1 MACLAR
7 SGSRAFSCWAPLRC
21 TKATVLGILPPSSAN
36 RPAKGNSASSGTARN
51 RIALGSDA
59 RLRTSPGRPRR
70 AGVSSAGCP
79 AALTAGASVRPRLPR
94 PATNSGSG
102 AGVLRGGGAGG
113 CFGRL
118 EGEELVQLFA
128 IEGFDD
134 LQLFD
139 HHVHLVALLGE
150 DRRRGLVAMVDDA
163 ADLLVDDG
171 RDLFGI
177 VPLLAEVATEED
189 ELFAVTHRHVAD
201 LVRHPPLGHHPA
213 RHLRRPLDVVL
224 GPGRDVAE
232 DDLLRDPAAHD
243 PGD

>member
-51 RIALGSDA
+51 TIALGSDS
-59 RLRTSPGRPRR
+59 RLRTRPGRPSR

-79 AALTAGASVRPRLPR
+79 AALNAVASVRPRLPR

-113 CFGRL
+113 GFGPP
-118 EGEELVQLFA
+118 EGEGPVQPFCLQ
-128 IEGFDD
+128 GFGD

-139 HHVHLVALLGE
+139 HHVHPGAPLGE
-150 DRRRGLVAMVDDA
+150 
-163 ADLLVDDG
+163 
-171 RDLFGI
+171 
-177 VPLLAEVATEED
+177 VP
-189 ELFAVTHRHVAD
+189 
-201 LVRHPPLGHHPA
+201 PP
-213 RHLRRPLDVVL
+213 RP
-224 GPGRDVAE
+224 GAPGA
-232 DDLLRDPAAHD
+232 
-243 PGD
+243 G